1 MLFLN
6 PTSSLLAMFIS
17 QTLSLIFLFISL
29 YLSLSVSCS
38 LLYPLSLPLSPSP
51 PLFLLPFSFLSGH
64 SYFKEKIKYTYVPL
78 VFSNVV
84 PKIKP
89 NTELKILGKI
99 PELVP

>member
-6 PTSSLLAMFIS
+6 ATSSLLAMFIS
-17 QTLSLIFLFISL
+17 QTLSLIFLSL

-38 LLYPLSLPLSPSP
+38 LLNPLSLSTPFSLP